1 MAPPLLLMA
10 GGSLVERFGYNLY
23 NLYMLEQSN
32 PPPTYIG
39 RAHIPVL
46 GNQIPKRGTWLTKT
60 IGRLILTIFGWRFA
74 GPLPDKAKFIAIGAP
89 HTSNWDYPLAAM
101 AIWALGVDVT
111 IMAKHTMFR
120 KPYGWFFRWLGLIPI
135 NRTARHGVVEQ
146 LTAEFGI
153 RDKLLLGLAPEG
165 TRSKVKRW
173 KTGFYHIAVGAGV
186 PILPVALDFGRK
198 TIRFH
203 ELLFPTGN
211 LEEDLK
217 KLKNLYKDATGKNPE
232 LGVVGE

>member
-1 MAPPLLLMA
+1 
-10 GGSLVERFGYNLY
+10 
-23 NLYMLEQSN
+23 MLEQSN
-32 PPPTYIG
+32 PQPPYIG
-39 RAHIPVL
+39 RAHIPLL
-46 GNQIPKRGTWLTKT
+46 GDQIPQRGNWLTKT
-60 IGRLILTIFGWRFA
+60 IGRLILTIFGWHFA
-74 GPLPDKAKFIAIGAP
+74 GPLPNQAKFIAIGAP
-89 HTSNWDYPLAAM
+89 HTSNWDYPLAAI

-120 KPYGWFFRWLGLIPI
+120 KPYGWLFRWLGLIPI
-135 NRTARHGVVEQ
+135 DRTAHHGVVEQ
-146 LTAEFGI
+146 LAAEFSR

-173 KTGFYHIAVGAGV
+173 KTGFYHIAVQAGV

-211 LEEDLK
+211 LEDDLQ
-217 KLKNLYKDATGKNPE
+217 KLKEIYADATGRNPE
-232 LGVVGE
+232 LGIVG